1 MAREEARKRG
11 REREEK
17 EERCNKNF
25 CVFMTERK
33 KGRKKKK
40 EKTEKE
46 KEMRKGVDYFER
58 ILNSNR

>member
-1 MAREEARKRG
+1 
-11 REREEK
+11 
-17 EERCNKNF
+17 
-25 CVFMTERK
+25 MTERK